1 MDLALQARG
10 IKAKIIKRDHIKLK
24 NFCIVKETISK
35 VKGLLPER
43 EKILGND
50 VSDKRL
56 ISKIYKEAMQL
67 NIKKKKRITKPSK
80 NRAED
85 LNRHFSKEDIQV
97 VKGHMKRCSTSLII
111 MEIRLKTTMRHH
123 LTLVRMALIEK
134 ASNKC

>member
-1 MDLALQARG
+1 MDLALQSRE

-67 NIKKKKRITKPSK
+67 NIKKKKK
-80 NRAED
+80 N
-85 LNRHFSKEDIQV
+85 N
-97 VKGHMKRCSTSLII
+97 
-111 MEIRLKTTMRHH
+111 
-123 LTLVRMALIEK
+123 
-134 ASNKC
+134 